1 VKNATAYAKKLAT
14 LLRKIKPKSSSQPPD
29 DVDPITRL
37 VIGFLQWNATARSAA
52 IAHGKLMA
60 ELVDNNDLR
69 VSYVDEVVALIGP
82 RYPQAFERAARLRD
96 AMNVIYER
104 EHATSLDAL
113 RDRAKKD
120 IRTYLDT
127 LPGITPYVVAHVLLV
142 AFGGHAIPVDDKLA
156 LCLKAQ
162 QVVDDTATVEQITAF
177 LERHV
182 KAEDA
187 MQTHLALQAWADKS
201 RISVEKALDEPVLT
215 KTTQTVKIAN
225 KTTKKKT
232 SKRTTAKKR
241 TTKRT
246 SKKTAKARSTKRTT
260 KRTTKR

>member
-1 VKNATAYAKKLAT
+1 MKNATAYAKKLST
-14 LLRKIKPKSSSQPPD
+14 LLRKIKPKLPVELPAA
-29 DVDPITRL
+29 VDPITRL
-37 VIGFLQWNATARSAA
+37 VLGFLQWNAAARSAA

-82 RYPQAFERAARLRD
+82 RYPQALERAARMRD
-96 AMNVIYER
+96 AMNAIYDR

-113 RDRAKKD
+113 CDRAKKD

-127 LPGITPYVVAHVLLV
+127 LPGITPYVVAHVLLL
-142 AFGGHAIPVDDKLA
+142 AFGGHAIPVDEKLA

-162 QVVDDTATVEQITAF
+162 QVVDPSATVEQITAF

-187 MQTHLALQAWADKS
+187 LPTHLALQAWADKS
-201 RISVEKALDEPVLT
+201 RISVEKAVDEPAP
-215 KTTQTVKIAN
+215 TTTAKTVKTAAQ
-225 KTTKKKT
+225 KTTKT
-232 SKRTTAKKR
+232 RARTAKK
-241 TTKRT
+241 
-246 SKKTAKARSTKRTT
+246 TT
-260 KRTTKR
+260 KRTTKE